1 MTAVVLMVASAPIT
15 KKIAAFH
22 LSGTFLGSGLT
33 PRDPALQKSMGQTS
47 PVDTEETTMWRCWVG
62 FDAGFGM
69 GAMLLGLIYGFLAIV
84 CTNLLFG
91 SPTKR

>member
-1 MTAVVLMVASAPIT
+1 VIGAL
-15 KKIAAFH
+15 H

-47 PVDTEETTMWRCWVG
+47 PVETEGTTVWRCWVG
-62 FDAGFGM
+62 FNAGFGM

-84 CTNLLFG
+84 RTNLLFG
-91 SPTKR
+91 SPAKR